1 MTFEVSSCTK
11 FQIFQGFAP
20 DPTGG
25 ATVLPL
31 GELTVLP
38 LGELTVLPLGEHC
51 TVHVAG
57 GEGGSPQEPHLHSLG
72 LGLQPFLGLMSVGD
86 RTKSL
91 IDSNR
96 Q

>member
-1 MTFEVSSCTK
+1 MTSHYIILNFK
-11 FQIFQGFAP
+11 FSRALPRTPLGEL
-20 DPTGG
+20 
-25 ATVLPL
+25 TVLPL